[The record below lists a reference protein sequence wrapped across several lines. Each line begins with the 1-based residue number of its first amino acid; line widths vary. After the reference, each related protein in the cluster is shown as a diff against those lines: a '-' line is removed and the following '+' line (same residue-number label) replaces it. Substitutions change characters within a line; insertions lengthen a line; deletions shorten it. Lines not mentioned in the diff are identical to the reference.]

1 MLRSTL
7 CVAGLLV
14 ASTCQGGIGAWTTQG
29 PEGVQGQSLATSPA
43 DPNVVLLVGS
53 GAIFKST
60 NSGVSWTNVGNG
72 LSNSYPTLVWMHPTL
87 INRYLALSY
96 SRLHRTVNGGTSWT
110 TFGAGLPAASTASF
124 VDIKVDP
131 SDPNR
136 MLIVDSL
143 AGVFR
148 SVDGGAN
155 WTASSVAGL
164 GASPSYTSV
173 TYDPNLS
180 SRVMLKACDSTATSP
195 AFFRS
200 TDGGATFV
208 TTTIAGVSPGCTN
221 GGFAFST
228 TSAGTA
234 VTDAYGQLYRSTDSG
249 ANWAVV
255 ATPLPGS
262 ASFGQNA
269 GDILQYRNGA
279 NELYLL
285 APNGLFLSSDNGT
298 SWASFG
304 TGLSNN
310 GTDNAG
316 IVDIDVLPGSSP
328 LVRYALSS
336 AGSFFKSGVG
346 TTAFVASNTGLVGS
360 NIRAALVHPANANVL
375 LAGWGDVGLS
385 TSPAMFRSTD
395 RGLNWTR
402 PSGLFLDEIRAL
414 AFDPN
419 TTATVA
425 GTTVY
430 ASGWDAAPVGQPA
443 ANFHSSIAKS
453 TDGGLTWTALDN
465 FTPALTNRSLLG
477 RARAI
482 AFDRTSGSGAGGTG
496 PLQTFYFTARGR
508 VLCPTTGAGTVAQ
521 TLTVPRLWKT
531 TNAGAMFNSVD
542 SLPTGTCI
550 PTGAFTESRAYPIPV
565 PMVID
570 PSNPLVLY
578 VGTYLSSGYN
588 ATTVPAEPIPT
599 VSNGIFKSSDGGVSW
614 ALSATGL
621 PRVVPGDPTSSFRDV
636 LALAIDPVSPNI
648 LYAASNPTSGSA
660 PGRVYKSVNG
670 GATWTNSSTG
680 ISGQDIRAL
689 LIDPLNHNKIY
700 AASGGNGSG
709 PGGVYFSSDAGVTW
723 SSTSISLPSSSATSL
738 ALDNSGADPILYAG
752 SRAGLYD
759 ITQVPDLDL
768 DGPSNSLEASA
779 PFGGDGNQD
788 GIPDAQQSNVASINL
803 AGANRAINAAQITLS
818 VTPIVGACNS
828 INDASADAAEKI
840 APVEADTFYPFGT
853 VRLEILNC
861 SKAIISVRF
870 HGQIFDARYKFRN
883 FGPDVVGNP
892 ATLGWRETANAGFTG
907 NTWTF
912 LFDDNTPG
920 DNRDEL
926 NRILFIGGPAF
937 FDDTLLKNGF
947 E

>member
-7 CVAGLLV
+7 CVAGLIV

-53 GAIFKST
+53 GTIFKST
-60 NSGVSWTNVGNG
+60 NSGASWTNVGNG
-72 LSNSYPTLVWMHPTL
+72 LSNAYPTAAWMHPTL
-87 INRYLALSY
+87 INRYFAIAS
-96 SRLHRTVNGGTSWT
+96 SRLYRSLNGGTSWST
-110 TFGAGLPAASTASF
+110 IGTGLPSASSAYFTDF
-124 VDIKVDP
+124 KVDP
-131 SDPNR
+131 TDPNR
-136 MLIVDSL
+136 MFISEQTN
-143 AGVFR
+143 GVFR
-148 SVDGGAN
+148 SVDAGLT
-155 WTASSVAGL
+155 WVASSVSGLGAGPDFETMAIDPTLPSRMLLRACDTAGL
-164 GASPSYTSV
+164 GAAY
-173 TYDPNLS
+173 
-180 SRVMLKACDSTATSP
+180 
-195 AFFRS
+195 FRS
-200 TDGGATFV
+200 TDGGVTFTPV
-208 TTTIAGVSPGCTN
+208 TTPGAPTGCAS

-228 TSAGTA
+228 TTPGTVVA
-234 VTDAYGQLYRSTDSG
+234 DNYNQPLRSLDGG
-249 ANWAVV
+249 ANWTTI
-255 ATPLPGS
+255 ATVYPAAPINGFSSSGS
-262 ASFGQNA
+262 
-269 GDILQYRNGA
+269 LQYRNGA
-279 NELYLL
+279 NELYFKSV
-285 APNGLFLSSDNGT
+285 NGLYLSVDNAT
-298 SWASFG
+298 SWAPFG
-304 TGLSNN
+304 SGLIDN
-310 GTDNAG
+310 GTDNSG
-316 IVDIDVLPGSSP
+316 INALDYKPGSSP
-328 LVRYALSS
+328 LIRYALSS
-336 AGSFFKSGVG
+336 AGSFFKSGIG
-346 TTAFVASNTGLVGS
+346 TSAFTASNSGLVGS

-375 LAGWGDVGLS
+375 LAGWGDVGRS
-385 TSPAMFRSTD
+385 TSPALFRSTD
-395 RGLNWTR
+395 RGTTWNR

-414 AFDPN
+414 AFDQN
-419 TTATVA
+419 TTTTVA

-430 ASGWDAAPVGQPA
+430 ATGWDAAPLGQPSA
-443 ANFHSSIAKS
+443 SYHSSIAKS
-453 TDGGLTWTALDN
+453 VDGGVTWTALDN
-465 FTPALTNRSLLG
+465 FTPALANRSQLG

-496 PLQTFYFTARGR
+496 PLQTLYFTARGI
-508 VLCPTTGAGTVAQ
+508 VSCPAAGAGTVAQ
-521 TLTVPRLWKT
+521 TVNVPRLWKT

-578 VGTYLSSGYN
+578 IGTYLSTGYN
-588 ATTVPAEPIPT
+588 AATVPAEPIPT

-660 PGRVYKSVNG
+660 PGRVYKSVNS

-689 LIDPLNHNKIY
+689 LIDPLDHTKIY

-709 PGGVYFSSDAGVTW
+709 PGGVYFSSDSGVTW
-723 SSTSISLPSSSATSL
+723 SSTSVALPSSSATSL
-738 ALDNSGADPILYAG
+738 ALDRSGADPILYAG

-788 GIPDAQQSNVASINL
+788 GIADAQQSNVASINP
-803 AGANRAINAAQITLS
+803 AGANRAINAAQVTLT

-828 INDASADAAEKI
+828 VNDASADTADRI
-840 APVEADTFYPFGT
+840 GPVEPDTFYPQGV

-861 SKAIISVRF
+861 SKAIISARF

-883 FGPDVVGNP
+883 FGPDVVGNA